1 MKSKRNLGLVLL
13 PVALAVGTVGGMF
26 IGSYVTRT
34 QYSVGEEKLKTV
46 LGLIQREYVDEVDV
60 DSLLDTLFPELLG
73 SLDPHSVYIP
83 ASELTDVNSEL
94 DGAFYGVG
102 VSFQILNDTV
112 VVSEVVAD
120 GPAEKVGLQAGDK
133 IVKADTTSLTGK
145 NATTEMVYK
154 TLRGPEGTKV
164 NLEIVRRSSAKPLK
178 YEVIRG
184 EVPQNSVDVAYMID
198 DSIGYVRISKFART
212 TYDEFYNALTELSR
226 KGADRFVLD
235 LRGNQGGYMEQAILM
250 ANEFLPA
257 GRLIVYTKGRIP
269 DNESLAASDGTGSFI
284 DTPVTVLTDEFSASA
299 SEILAGAL
307 QDNDRALIIGRRT
320 FGKGLVQNQ
329 MTLPDSSAIRLT
341 VARYFTPSGRS
352 IQKEYKRG
360 HDGKYEMD
368 LMDRYARG
376 EFYNV
381 DSIKVDKSK
390 AFTTFG
396 GRTVYGGGGIMPDY
410 FVPSDT
416 VGYTSWYAQV
426 NDQGLIPKYAFSV
439 AERYRDMMKGVRSID
454 QMMKIIPRDE
464 TLLNNFVSYA
474 AANGVPARWYYINQS
489 RDLLLRELKAVIA
502 RDILGF
508 SSYIE
513 VLNRKDPVLD
523 RAVKALQQNEMPLPK
538 ESGKKK

>member
-1 MKSKRNLGLVLL
+1 MMNTKRNLGLVLL
-13 PVALAVGTVGGMF
+13 PVALALGVVGGIF

-34 QYSVGEEKLKTV
+34 RYSAGEEKLKTV

-60 DSLLDTLFPELLG
+60 DSLLDTLFPDLLG

-94 DGAFYGVG
+94 EGAFYGVG

-112 VVSEVVAD
+112 IVSEVVAD
-120 GPAEKVGLQAGDK
+120 GPAEKVGLKPGDK
-133 IVKADTTSLTGK
+133 IIKADTVDLTGK

-154 TLRGPEGTKV
+154 NLRGREGSKV
-164 NLEIVRRSSAKPLK
+164 NLEIIRSSSPKPLK

-184 EVPQNSVDVAYMID
+184 EVPQNSVDAAYMIN

-212 TYDEFYNALTELSR
+212 TYDEFFNALNRLSD
-226 KGADRFVLD
+226 KGASGFVLD
-235 LRGNQGGYMEQAILM
+235 LRGNQGGYMDQAILM

-257 GRLIVYTKGRIP
+257 GRLIVFTKGRIP
-269 DNESLAASDGTGSFI
+269 ENESIVTSDGLGSYI

-329 MTLPDSSAIRLT
+329 MMLPDSSAIRLT
-341 VARYFTPSGRS
+341 VARYYTPSGRS

-360 HDGKYEMD
+360 HDGKYDMD

-376 EFYNV
+376 EFYHA

-390 AFTTFG
+390 VFTTVG
-396 GRTVYGGGGIMPDY
+396 GRKVYGGGGIMPDY
-410 FVPSDT
+410 FVPTDT
-416 VGYTSWYAQV
+416 VGYTSWYGQV
-426 NDQGLIPKYAFSV
+426 SDLGLIPKYAFSL
-439 AERYRDMMKGVRSID
+439 AERYRDIMSGVKNID
-454 QMMKIIPRDE
+454 QMMKIIPRDD
-464 TLLNNFVSYA
+464 TLLNNFVTYA
-474 AANGVPARWYYINQS
+474 TMNGVPARWYYINQS
-489 RDLLLRELKAVIA
+489 RDLVLRQLKAVIA

-523 RAVKALQQNEMPLPK
+523 RAVEALRKGEKPELPK
-538 ESGKKK
+538 SK